1 MRLYCDLAGNPFLS
15 IEKNLLSIQMA
26 SNFYHREILYIGVA
40 GTSFQIRWDV
50 LRHSHIS
57 IQTKTA
63 VLSFQSFFC
72 LYLIQLYTHISLN
85 YLCVWNV
92 LYKFT
97 CPALMYTIC
106 FIVEIA
112 FPCVFFSWFLDFL
125 VFQVRTQLIHTN
137 QIVRRWLSVCFLYF
151 YSNQRIQIYSK

>member
-106 FIVEIA
+106 SIVEIA
-112 FPCVFFSWFLDFL
+112 FPCDFFHDFSFSCVPGQNTAYSHKSNSETL
-125 VFQVRTQLIHTN
+125 TVSL
-137 QIVRRWLSVCFLYF
+137 LSVFL
-151 YSNQRIQIYSK
+151 Q